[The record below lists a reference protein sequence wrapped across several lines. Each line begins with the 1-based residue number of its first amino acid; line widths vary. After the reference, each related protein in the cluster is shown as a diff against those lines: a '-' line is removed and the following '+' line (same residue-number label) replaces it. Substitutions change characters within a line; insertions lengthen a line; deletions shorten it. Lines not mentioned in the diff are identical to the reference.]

1 MNACQL
7 TTAVTALANSIA
19 CGRTADEVNMLGV
32 IFTQLGDTLL
42 TIGTHKGICE
52 TKA

>member
-7 TTAVTALANSIA
+7 TATITAIANTLA
-19 CGRTADEVNMLGV
+19 CGLTADEINMLGV

-42 TIGTHKGICE
+42 TIGTCKSICAE
-52 TKA
+52 K